1 MTSEVATDGVLR
13 KKAVFKNSAKSMAK
27 HLCQI
32 LFFNKV
38 SDLQSSTLLFKK
50 RLRHTCFPVNFSK
63 VLKTTFSCN
72 IIGRLL
78 LWFYR

>member
-1 MTSEVATDGVLR
+1 MTSEAATDGVLR
-13 KKAVFKNSAKSMAK
+13 KKAVFKNSAKFIAK

-38 SDLQSSTLLFKK
+38 SDLQSSTLFKK

-78 LWFYR
+78 L